1 MSGIRESTVE
11 AACVDLAVA
20 DGWLELKIAK
30 SNRRGWPDRLFVKH
44 GVYVWVEFKKPGEM
58 PNRQQEKRHDELRA
72 AGGVVLVVDDVRFFM
87 LYLTETYDAVLRDHD
102 DL

>member
-1 MSGIRESTVE
+1 MTGIRESSVE

-44 GVYVWVEFKKPGEM
+44 GVYVWVEFKKLDKP

-72 AGGVVLVVDDVRFFM
+72 AGGAVLVIDKVENFM
-87 LYLTETYDAVLRDHD
+87 WYLTATYDAVLPDHD